1 MNLGNTYLGGEVEPQ
16 VTTSE
21 AILDEKR
28 NLLGEREAHC
38 AREVCGLAEVDQV
51 LKGECEGNRFAEND
65 RDVLVRLINACVL
78 ADGNRTTADVTR
90 AGELDA
96 FLRCFDHN

>member
-1 MNLGNTYLGGEVEPQ
+1 VNTYLGCEVEPQ

-28 NLLGEREAHC
+28 NFLGEREAHC
-38 AREVCGLAEVDQV
+38 AGKVCGLAEVDKV
-51 LKGECEGNRFAEND
+51 LEGECEGNRFAEND

-78 ADGNRTTADVTR
+78 ADGNRAAADVTG
-90 AGELDA
+90 AGEFDA
-96 FLRCFDHN
+96 FLCCFDHN

>member
-1 MNLGNTYLGGEVEPQ
+1 MNTYLGCEVEPQ

-38 AREVCGLAEVDQV
+38 AGKVCGLAEVDKV
-51 LKGECEGNRFAEND
+51 LEGECEGNRFAEND

-78 ADGNRTTADVTR
+78 ADGNRAAADVTG
-90 AGELDA
+90 AGEFDA
-96 FLRCFDHN
+96 FLCCFDHN